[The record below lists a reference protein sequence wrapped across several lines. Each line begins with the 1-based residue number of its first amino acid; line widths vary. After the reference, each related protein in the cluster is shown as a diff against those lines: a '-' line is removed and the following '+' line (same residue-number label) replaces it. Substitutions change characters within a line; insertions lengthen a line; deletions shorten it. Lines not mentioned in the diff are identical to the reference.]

1 MKTPTVSFSAA
12 VLVALAPAA
21 LAATQQDKDKHHLD
35 EIVTTASP
43 IHSDEDKVIQGV
55 TVLSGDKLRD
65 KIASTLGET
74 LSAEPGISSAA
85 FGPGVGLPVIRG
97 QSANRV
103 KVMQNSLDALDA
115 SSTSPDHANGIEA
128 LLAER
133 IEVLRGPSTLRY
145 GNGAIGGVV
154 NVIDNRIPSELS
166 DQTSGG
172 LELRHSS
179 ADHGNNAAFK
189 LNGSS
194 GQIAW
199 HLDGLYRSNNNIKI
213 PDAARHLHAEDEHE
227 EHDDHEAHEHHEE
240 ETTFGFIDNTSARAH
255 SIAGGLSWIGE
266 QGYVGLSVSHL
277 QNLYGIPAGAHIHH
291 DEHDE
296 EEEHEEE
303 HEEGHDEAGVRIDLE
318 QTRYEL
324 SGQRLNPFAGFEALN
339 FSMAYN
345 DYQHKELEGNE
356 IGTRYNS
363 DGWEARLE
371 AIHNPWGDWRGAIGL
386 QAREVDFSAIG
397 EEAFIEPYK
406 TTNVGLFW
414 LEDLEVN
421 NWHVEL
427 GLRGERQE
435 SDPQSGSSVSHS
447 TVTASAAAQWLFAD
461 NQHLSLSLTGAERAP
476 SAEEL
481 FADGVHIATSQYI
494 TGNRNLGKER
504 SVNYELGYHLHGDTR
519 LLVFAYYNDIADY
532 IYQQAT
538 DLELEEMP
546 VYQYQQQDA
555 VFKGLEAE
563 WQIPLND
570 NLSVELFGDYVRAE
584 FKRGGDV
591 PRIPPMRVGAGL
603 SYDTDAW
610 SASLRWTDASEQDR
624 PGENEEKT
632 AGYSRLDTN
641 INYRINTAAADYV
654 LFLRGNNLLNE
665 EIRNAT
671 SFLRE
676 VAPQAGRN
684 IEVGVRIT
692 F

>member
-1 MKTPTVSFSAA
+1 MKTPTVLYTAA
-12 VLVALAPAA
+12 VLITLAPTALA
-21 LAATQQDKDKHHLD
+21 TTKHHDKDKPQIEEL
-35 EIVTTASP
+35 VTTASP
-43 IHSDEDKVIQGV
+43 IHNDEDKVIQGV
-55 TVLSGDKLRD
+55 TVLSGDKLRE
-65 KIASTLGET
+65 KSAATLGET
-74 LSAEPGISSAA
+74 LSAEPGISSAS

-115 SSTSPDHANGIEA
+115 SSTSPDHANSAEA

-166 DQTSGG
+166 DQISGG
-172 LELRHSS
+172 LELRQSS
-179 ADHGNNAAFK
+179 VNQGSNAVFK

-194 GQIAW
+194 DQLAW
-199 HLDGLYRSNNNIKI
+199 HLDGLYRSSNNIEI
-213 PDAARHLHAEDEHE
+213 PGPARHLHEEDHE
-227 EHDDHEAHEHHEE
+227 EHDEE

-255 SIAGGLSWIGE
+255 SVAGGLSWISE
-266 QGYVGLSVSHL
+266 QGHLGLSISQL

-291 DEHDE
+291 DDE
-296 EEEHEEE
+296 LHEEEHEEE
-303 HEEGHDEAGVRIDLE
+303 EGGVRIDLE

-324 SGQRLNPFAGFEALN
+324 SGERLNPFAGIETLN
-339 FSMAYN
+339 LSVAYN
-345 DYQHKELEGNE
+345 DYQHRELEGNE
-356 IGTRYNS
+356 IGTRYES

-371 AIHNPWGDWRGAIGL
+371 AIHANWGNWKGAIGL

-397 EEAFIEPYK
+397 EEAFIAPYK
-406 TTNVGLFW
+406 TTNTGLFW

-435 SDPQSGSSVSHS
+435 SDLQKSGSISHS
-447 TVTASAAAQWLFAD
+447 TVTASAAAQWLFTE
-461 NQHLSLSLTGAERAP
+461 NQHLSLSLTRAERAP

-481 FADGVHIATSQYI
+481 FAEGVHIATSQYI
-494 TGNRNLGKER
+494 IGNDNLDVER
-504 SVNYELGYHLHGDTR
+504 SNNYELGYHFHGETR
-519 LLVFAYYNDIADY
+519 LQVFAYYNDIADY
-532 IYQQAT
+532 IYQQANGE
-538 DLELEEMP
+538 ELEEMP
-546 VYQYQQQDA
+546 VYYYQQQDA

-563 WQIPLND
+563 WQIPLNE
-570 NLSVELFGDYVRAE
+570 NINVELFGDYVRAE
-584 FKRGGDV
+584 FKNGSDV
-591 PRIPPMRVGAGL
+591 PRIPPLRIGAEI
-603 SYDTDAW
+603 SYDMDIW
-610 SASLRWTDASEQDR
+610 SASLRWTDASKQDR
-624 PGENEEKT
+624 PGENEEAT
-632 AGYSRLDTN
+632 AGYSKLDASF
-641 INYRINTAAADYV
+641 NYHIGTQAADYV
-654 LFLRGNNLLNE
+654 LFLRGDNLLNE

-684 IEVGVRIT
+684 IEIGVRVQ